1 LSKNKPIINKEGTMR
16 YQAWAKIAHTD
27 RLISIIGTIGEI
39 RSIVSKIP
47 GFVRIVSY
55 KRLG

>member
-1 LSKNKPIINKEGTMR
+1 MR
-16 YQAWAKIAHTD
+16 YQVWAKLSQTEK
-27 RLISIIGTIGEI
+27 LLSITGTMSEI